1 MHPELL
7 VLGESAVEQ
16 SLQLA
21 GVLAGQAEMAE
32 ASAAEALADAEVA
45 ATLVE
50 AEAAASTAEENALDE
65 LRERALEGHVLRVA
79 ELERLKHAER
89 TAENEL
95 DARLRSGDVEDL
107 EEDEW
112 QFLEAREARQ
122 MDSIFETVGHGH
134 VLTGEEIERLRLAD
148 AAALEAVHVRVRPPR
163 FE

>member
-21 GVLAGQAEMAE
+21 GVLAGQAEIAE

-65 LRERALEGHVLRVA
+65 LRERALEGHVLSVA

-89 TAENEL
+89 TA
-95 DARLRSGDVEDL
+95 
-107 EEDEW
+107 
-112 QFLEAREARQ
+112 
-122 MDSIFETVGHGH
+122 
-134 VLTGEEIERLRLAD
+134 
-148 AAALEAVHVRVRPPR
+148 
-163 FE
+163 